1 MAGKVVKQLA
11 GSGSGQ
17 SLMDRV
23 TAAKHS
29 LAGSGLAKAVC
40 KATTE
45 EITAPKKKHLQYLI
59 ECTNESNV
67 SIPEL
72 ANELLDRLKHPNW
85 VVVFKSLITLHNL
98 MNHGNERFAQYLASN
113 NCAISSPNY
122 SDRTTPQAAEMSR
135 FIVRYS
141 AYIQEKATA
150 YRLMAFD
157 FCKVKRGTD
166 DSLLRTLTVEKSIKS
181 LEVLINQFDSLLAF
195 EVTPKDVT
203 NGVISAACLI
213 LYRDATRLFVV
224 FNDGIINLLTKFFS
238 TTSKKQCREA
248 LEIYKKFLV
257 RSDLL
262 NEFNKVAEC
271 VGVDKSDITRLQKH
285 PVSFLDAM
293 ETHLA
298 QLEGRTYEPPP
309 REPEPPVQEA
319 PPAAAAASRQPPARP
334 ASSPADGPPAGPPPP
349 RPPGPSRPPKPEPP
363 KIGAAGG
370 GSQQQQQ
377 QQQSPPQS
385 EPVAEAA
392 AAPAVQQPAGG
403 NDILAEFMVSQTAAS
418 NNAAQQQQQQ
428 KPAAAGGKVN

>member
-1 MAGKVVKQLA
+1 
-11 GSGSGQ
+11 
-17 SLMDRV
+17 
-23 TAAKHS
+23 
-29 LAGSGLAKAVC
+29 
-40 KATTE
+40 
-45 EITAPKKKHLQYLI
+45 
-59 ECTNESNV
+59 CTNESNV

-150 YRLMAFD
+150 LPPD
-157 FCKVKRGTD
+157 GVKRGTD

-248 LEIYKKFLV
+248 LEIYKEISF
-257 RSDLL
+257 DLL

-298 QLEGRTYEPPP
+298 QLEGRTYGLSWRSTYAAP
-309 REPEPPVQEA
+309 RAGAASPGGP

-334 ASSPADGPPAGPPPP
+334 ASSPADGPP
-349 RPPGPSRPPKPEPP
+349 RR
-363 KIGAAGG
+363 
-370 GSQQQQQ
+370 
-377 QQQSPPQS
+377 
-385 EPVAEAA
+385 AA
-392 AAPAVQQPAGG
+392 AAPTSG
-403 NDILAEFMVSQTAAS
+403 T
-418 NNAAQQQQQQ
+418 
-428 KPAAAGGKVN
+428 